1 MLNYPRQTG
10 VDGQRAQAGT
20 VPRAPCTGGSMNA
33 RASRYWRHAITINLI
48 TLLLIWAATTP
59 LIWS

>member
-1 MLNYPRQTG
+1 MRSPDTRRNWYR
-10 VDGQRAQAGT
+10 
-20 VPRAPCTGGSMNA
+20 
-33 RASRYWRHAITINLI
+33 AITLNLT

>member
-1 MLNYPRQTG
+1 M
-10 VDGQRAQAGT
+10 
-20 VPRAPCTGGSMNA
+20 SMNA